1 MMPTR
6 PKPLSLPRRW
16 RRLAL
21 AAAVAA
27 GALLAGCG
35 GETRDAFQPA
45 RLHVFGDETSRLEPD
60 GRRHGI
66 NGLTGGA
73 FDCAALPIWV
83 QSVAARTG
91 RVFAE
96 CNPTGATPTAFMRAT
111 VGARVAD
118 VAAALATYA
127 ATTAAP
133 GDLITVAVGLHDVLD
148 LHASFPG
155 TAEATLRAEAERRGE
170 QLAVALNAVVRV
182 DGPVALLATVPD
194 VGRTPFALAQPAGH
208 AALLTRLSEA
218 FNSGLRRGI
227 VNDGRRIGLV
237 DAFNLVQ
244 VMATRPANFGIA
256 DATQAACS
264 LALPNCTTST
274 LVTGATAD
282 NRLWADSLRLA
293 PPAQSRLASEAGLRL
308 QDNPF

>member
-1 MMPTR
+1 MMPS
-6 PKPLSLPRRW
+6 PKPSPPPRRW

-21 AAAVAA
+21 AALLAA

-35 GETRDAFQPA
+35 GETRDVFQPA
-45 RLHVFGDETSRLEPD
+45 RLHVFGDEASRLEAD

-66 NGLTGGA
+66 NGLASGGGI
-73 FDCAALPIWV
+73 DCAARPIWV

-96 CNPTGATPTAFMRAT
+96 CNPGGAPVTAFMQAT
-111 VGARVAD
+111 ANARVAD

-133 GDLITVAVGLHDVLD
+133 GDLITVAVGLHDVLE
-148 LHASFPG
+148 LHARLAG
-155 TAEATLRAEAERRGE
+155 TDEAALRAEADRRGQ
-170 QLAVALNAVVRV
+170 QLAAALNAVVRV

-194 VGRTPFALAQPAGH
+194 VGRTPFALAQPAGR
-208 AALLTRLSEA
+208 AALLTALSEA
-218 FNSGLRRGI
+218 FNSGLRREI

-244 VMATRPANFGIA
+244 VMAMRPGDFGIA
-256 DATQAACS
+256 NATQAACS
-264 LALPNCTTST
+264 AVLPDCTTAT
-274 LVTGATAD
+274 LVPGASAD
-282 NRLWADSLRLA
+282 NWLWADSLRLA
-293 PPAQSRLASEAGLRL
+293 PTGHSRLASEAGLRL